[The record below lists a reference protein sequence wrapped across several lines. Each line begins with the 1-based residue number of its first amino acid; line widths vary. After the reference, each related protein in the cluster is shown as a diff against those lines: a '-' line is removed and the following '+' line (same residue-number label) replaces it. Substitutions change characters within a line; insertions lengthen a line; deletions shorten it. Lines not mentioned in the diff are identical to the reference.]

1 MCFYMLN
8 ISGKSSY
15 YTIKPA
21 STVVTTQNILPLVP
35 KLYNSIIMS
44 FDQWHNKY
52 EKEIGEMTC
61 YVIENLFNLSSSK
74 EYVLL
79 EKFIVATELSFSDSI
94 IKFLLFVEMLK
105 SLNVVISV
113 ADILY
118 PIELERLLMSKATT
132 SLNTLFFRK
141 CQLRRI

>member
-1 MCFYMLN
+1 MLN

-61 YVIENLFNLSSSK
+61 YVIENLFNLSS
-74 EYVLL
+74 
-79 EKFIVATELSFSDSI
+79 EKYIANF
-94 IKFLLFVEMLK
+94 
-105 SLNVVISV
+105 NISV
-113 ADILY
+113 IKK
-118 PIELERLLMSKATT
+118 ELAELFYRT
-132 SLNTLFFRK
+132 SYNKYRNY
-141 CQLRRI
+141 I